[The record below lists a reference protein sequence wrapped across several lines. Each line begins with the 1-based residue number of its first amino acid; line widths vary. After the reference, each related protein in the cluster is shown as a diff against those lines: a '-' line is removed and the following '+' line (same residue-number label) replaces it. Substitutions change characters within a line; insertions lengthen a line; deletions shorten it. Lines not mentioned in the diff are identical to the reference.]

1 MWWGDQPLCSQFLG
15 LFRIAIVNILTIS
28 SVLRSTHHF
37 SWYLKFCCNISD
49 LEIEDLERLMS
60 SLSHLYLSPFG
71 HDSRAWSLSSLGLF
85 TVKSFFLV
93 LINYIDP
100 TSSFHVDFVW
110 KSQTPFKVKSFA
122 WLVALKKAN
131 TNDMIQLRRSYKA
144 LSLDVCLLCIESGK
158 TVDHI
163 FLHWPLS
170 LGLWHRLFSLVHV
183 DWVPPKSIC
192 DMMSISYRGLGNTSR
207 GKVLWK
213 LVFLALIWVV

>member
-1 MWWGDQPLCSQFLG
+1 
-15 LFRIAIVNILTIS
+15 
-28 SVLRSTHHF
+28 
-37 SWYLKFCCNISD
+37 
-49 LEIEDLERLMS
+49 MS

-144 LSLDVCLLCIESGK
+144 LSLDVCLLCMESGEM
-158 TVDHI
+158 VDHI
-163 FLHWPLS
+163 FFTLPIEF
-170 LGLWHRLFSLVHV
+170 GA
-183 DWVPPKSIC
+183 
-192 DMMSISYRGLGNTSR
+192 M
-207 GKVLWK
+207 
-213 LVFLALIWVV
+213 A